1 MALYAGNN
9 ASLSMESK
17 PHCGWYKRYYK
28 TIQFDKNKIIF
39 CEIIY

>member
-9 ASLSMESK
+9 ASLSMEYK
-17 PHCGWYKRYYK
+17 PHCGWYKQYYK
-28 TIQFDKNKIIF
+28 TIQFDNKIF